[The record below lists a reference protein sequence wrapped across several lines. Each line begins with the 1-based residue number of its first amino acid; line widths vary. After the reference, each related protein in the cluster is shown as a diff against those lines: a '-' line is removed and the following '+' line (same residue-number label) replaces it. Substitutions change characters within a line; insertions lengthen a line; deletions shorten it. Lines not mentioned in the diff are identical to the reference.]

1 MYGIVRQKDFIK
13 DKLTYMNNQLVKMW
27 IQNEMS
33 KIKYRKE
40 MGFILPVVADAKME
54 LLRDFYDTFDLDRVK

>member
-33 KIKYRKE
+33 KINYIKE
-40 MGFILPVVADAKME
+40 MGLILPVVADAKME
-54 LLRDFYDTFDLDRVK
+54 LLRDFYDTFDLDSVK

>member
-1 MYGIVRQKDFIK
+1 MYGIVRQKDSIK

-40 MGFILPVVADAKME
+40 MGLILPVVADAKME

>member
-1 MYGIVRQKDFIK
+1 MYGIVRQKDSIK

-33 KIKYRKE
+33 KINYRKQ
-40 MGFILPVVADAKME
+40 MGLILPVVADAKME
-54 LLRDFYDTFDLDRVK
+54 LLRDFYDTFDLDKVR

>member
-1 MYGIVRQKDFIK
+1 MYGIVRQKDSIR

-40 MGFILPVVADAKME
+40 MGLILPVVADAKME

>member
-13 DKLTYMNNQLVKMW
+13 DKLKYMNNQLVKMW